1 MSGNC
6 SLQDAYL
13 DDDDEILK
21 EKLHLRRDSASW
33 KFRD

>member
-13 DDDDEILK
+13 EDDDKILK
-21 EKLHLRRDSASW
+21 EKLHLRGDFAS
-33 KFRD
+33 